1 MARND
6 KLKLRRDGV
15 IQRYVRERDK
25 ALDDL
30 KNFSSQVN
38 QHVGTAYNILAASLG
53 YEYDKEARK
62 YLTDKRDLI
71 TLVLEVVKKVQ
82 DLDPSAPKLVEQ
94 RDAPVEYEKKE
105 KVILASEAAVE
116 VYKDAHTHGT
126 FEETVAKH
134 GTEQSIEAFTNNETA
149 FEAMHDIATADEDIF
164 RKAAADRE
172 LGRT

>member
-62 YLTDKRDLI
+62 YLTEKKDLI
-71 TLVLEVVKKVQ
+71 TLVLEVVKKIQ

-94 RDAPVEYEKKE
+94 RDAPVEFEKKE
-105 KVILASEAAVE
+105 KVILATE
-116 VYKDAHTHGT
+116 GT
-126 FEETVAKH
+126 ENVSFEKLAAKH
-134 GTEQSIEAFTNNETA
+134 AGEQSIEAFTEPVSGTYAQEKLIETA
-149 FEAMHDIATADEDIF
+149 YEAMHDIATADEGQRPDPENF
-164 RKAAADRE
+164 M
-172 LGRT
+172 

>member
-62 YLTDKRDLI
+62 YLTEKKDLI
-71 TLVLEVVKKVQ
+71 TLVLEVVKKIQ

-105 KVILASEAAVE
+105 KVLLATEE
-116 VYKDAHTHGT
+116 VDERTAIQ
-126 FEETVAKH
+126 EET
-134 GTEQSIEAFTNNETA
+134 GDEGQRFDFAFQE
-149 FEAMHDIATADEDIF
+149 FGDSV
-164 RKAAADRE
+164 R
-172 LGRT
+172 